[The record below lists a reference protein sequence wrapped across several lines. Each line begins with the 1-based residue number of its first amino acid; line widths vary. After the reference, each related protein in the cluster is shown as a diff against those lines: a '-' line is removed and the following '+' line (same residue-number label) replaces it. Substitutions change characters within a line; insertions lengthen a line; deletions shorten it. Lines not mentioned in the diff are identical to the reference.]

1 MGVALST
8 VQLWVGRAAGRRL
21 EEVDWSDGSRAPHR
35 TRRIPVQLED
45 AIVTLRGRLRESVL
59 GEHGAVAIHAALGAG
74 DGQAPSVRTIGRV
87 LERRGLL
94 DGRRRIRRPAPPPG
108 WYLPP
113 VAQRHAE
120 LDSFDFVE
128 SLKIADGPLV
138 DVFTGVS
145 LHGGLTAAWPR
156 AVPWTGPLVVEALLE
171 HWSRVGLPGYAQF
184 DNDPRFHGSYAYRD
198 HPGPVIRRCLT
209 LGVVPVFA
217 PVSEHGIQAAIESF
231 NGRWQTQVWN
241 RYRVT
246 SVTELAGRST
256 AYVAEHRRRRAGR
269 IEAAPAR
276 RPLPDTLPLPAL
288 GIPTTGTVVYLRRT
302 SELGSVSI
310 LGRTYPVDPHWLHR
324 LVRAELDYTGGRIRF
339 FALRRREPTD
349 QPLLAEIEYVPRPE
363 RHYRS

>member
-8 VQLWVGRAAGRRL
+8 VQLWVKRAGDRGL

-35 TRRIPVQLED
+35 TRRIPVELED
-45 AIVTLRGRLRESVL
+45 AIVALRGQLRQSVL
-59 GEHGAVAIHAALGAG
+59 GEHGAVAIRATLSAG
-74 DGQAPSVRTIGRV
+74 DEQAPSVRTIGRV

-94 DGRRRIRRPAPPPG
+94 DGRRRLRRPAPPPG

-113 VAQRHAE
+113 VGQRHAE

-128 SLKIADGPLV
+128 SLKIQDGPLV

-156 AVPWTGPLVVEALLE
+156 AVPWTGPLVVEALLQ
-171 HWSRVGLPGYAQF
+171 HWTEVGLPGYAQF
-184 DNDPRFHGSYAYRD
+184 DNDPRFHGSHGHRD
-198 HPGPVIRRCLT
+198 HPGPLIRRCLT

-241 RYRVT
+241 RYRVA
-246 SVTELAGRST
+246 SVTELAERSA
-256 AYVAEHRRRRAGR
+256 AYVAEHRRRKAAR

-276 RPLPDTLPLPAL
+276 RPVPHALPPAAPE
-288 GIPTTGTVVYLRRT
+288 IPTAGTVIYLRRT
-302 SELGSVSI
+302 SERGSVSI
-310 LGRTYPVDPHWLHR
+310 LGRTYSVDQHWLHR
-324 LVRAELDYTGGRIRF
+324 LVRAELDYTGHRIRF
-339 FALRRREPTD
+339 FALRRRDPTD
-349 QPLLAEIEYVPRPE
+349 QPLLAEMSYVPHPE
-363 RHYRS
+363 RRYRE